1 MLGFRVWRSE
11 ATAATPLKSL
21 VQSSVSMS
29 SQNPNDLR
37 LRKDVSHNLINAS
50 GVAPIR
56 HMPMKSSKARAW
68 HANCEQGFEESGSC
82 TRQILQIA
90 LGSSFPAGVL

>member
-1 MLGFRVWRSE
+1 MRQTRE
-11 ATAATPLKSL
+11 AGKEKQEGMRMVPMTL
-21 VQSSVSMS
+21 V
-29 SQNPNDLR
+29 
-37 LRKDVSHNLINAS
+37 
-50 GVAPIR
+50 